1 MRRFVVT
8 NHRFTEDFR
17 EKIVGAMFGPDLLLL
32 ECDEMTL
39 GDAPAT
45 ESFLVSIDSISNDF
59 GHFSCLGHIGDD
71 VFRLEEEQG
80 TLYLSIT

>member
-17 EKIVGAMFGPDLLLL
+17 EKIVGALFGTDNLLL
-32 ECDEMTL
+32 ECEEMTL
-39 GDAPAT
+39 DDVPAKA
-45 ESFLVSIDSISNDF
+45 SFLPSIDIISND

>member
-8 NHRFTEDFR
+8 NHRFTDEFR
-17 EKIVGAMFGPDLLLL
+17 EKIVGVLFGTDALLL
-32 ECDEMTL
+32 ECEEMTL
-39 GDAPAT
+39 GDVSVK
-45 ESFLVSIDSISNDF
+45 ESFLVAVDSISYDF
-59 GHFSCLGHIGDD
+59 GHFYCLGHIDDD

>member
-8 NHRFTEDFR
+8 NHRFTEEFR
-17 EKIVGAMFGPDLLLL
+17 EKIFGAIFGTDSLLL
-32 ECDEMTL
+32 ECEEMTL
-39 GDAPAT
+39 GDTPLQ
-45 ESFLVSIDSISNDF
+45 ESFLVSIDSISND
-59 GHFSCLGHIGDD
+59 GHFNCLGHVGND